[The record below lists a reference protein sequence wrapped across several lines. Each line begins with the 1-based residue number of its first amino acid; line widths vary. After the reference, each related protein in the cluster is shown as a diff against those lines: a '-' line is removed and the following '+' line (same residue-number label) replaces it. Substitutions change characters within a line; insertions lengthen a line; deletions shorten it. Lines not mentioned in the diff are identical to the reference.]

1 LLTISA
7 YDFSH
12 SSCCLSSFVVSKV
25 GVGMRIIPLFICA
38 SLLSACVD
46 TWEQYPATALPG
58 GAGMIVDGTMTEGP
72 GAVSSVSQLPQSNR
86 VGPLPPFGTRGTAA
100 SYEYKTGYRVG
111 AGDKL
116 AIRVAGEPDLTGEFP
131 VDASGA
137 ISLPY
142 VQSATVAGMSTPQI
156 EKMIG
161 ARLRNGYLKNP
172 QVSVQVTTLRPF
184 YIMGEVTAS
193 GSFAYQ
199 PGITV
204 QNAIAIASGYSARAD
219 KTWVML
225 TRRDAT
231 GTHTSKVP
239 VTTQIYPGDIIYVRE
254 RWF

>member
-1 LLTISA
+1 
-7 YDFSH
+7 
-12 SSCCLSSFVVSKV
+12 
-25 GVGMRIIPLFICA
+25 MRFIPLFLCA
-38 SLLSACVD
+38 FLLSACVD
-46 TWEQYPATALPG
+46 TWEKNAATALPG
-58 GAGMIVDGTMTEGP
+58 GAGLLIDGTMSEGP
-72 GAVSSVSQLPQSNR
+72 GAVSSVSRLPATN
-86 VGPLPPFGTRGTAA
+86 VNGPLPPFGTRGTAA
-100 SYEYKTGYRVG
+100 AYEYQTGYRVG

-116 AIRVAGEPDLTGEFP
+116 SIRVAGEPDLTGEFP

-137 ISLPY
+137 ISMPY

-156 EKMIG
+156 EKLIG
-161 ARLRNGYLKNP
+161 ARLRNGYLKDP
-172 QVSVQVTTLRPF
+172 QVAVQVTTLRPF
-184 YIMGEVTAS
+184 YIMGEVTTS

-219 KTWVML
+219 KTWVMI

-231 GTHTSKVP
+231 GTHTAKVP